1 MIPAQ
6 ASRTAFRVALRRA
19 THQLLDVPPVFVD
32 PVAIDILGPDT
43 AAELRADPASFDD
56 SRFGPAM
63 RAFMAVRARFAEEQL
78 AAGRAA
84 GVRQLVILGAGLDT
98 FAYRANLDEP
108 PLAVWEVDHPAT
120 QAWKREMLAAA
131 GLAVPARLRFA
142 AIDFTR
148 EPLADV
154 LAASGFDARAG
165 AVFSW
170 LGVTQYLVAD
180 DVFATLRYIAGA
192 TAAGGGV
199 TFDYSVAP
207 QLLSLTER
215 WAYDALAARV
225 RAAGEP
231 WLSAF
236 VPDELVAQ
244 LRACGF
250 RAVRDV
256 SPEELRERYLA
267 GRTDRLRL
275 GRLARLI
282 WAGADLYGA

>member
-6 ASRTAFRVALRRA
+6 ASRTAYRVALRRA

-32 PVAIDILGPDT
+32 PVAIDILGPET
-43 AAELRADPASFDD
+43 AAALRADPARFDD
-56 SRFGPAM
+56 RRFGPAM
-63 RAFMAVRARFAEEQL
+63 RAFMAVRARFVEERL
-78 AAGRAA
+78 AAARAA
-84 GVRQLVILGAGLDT
+84 GVRQFVILGAGLDT
-98 FAYRANLDEP
+98 FAYRAGLDDP

-131 GLAVPARLRFA
+131 GLAAPPQLTFA
-142 AIDFTR
+142 SIDFAC
-148 EPLADV
+148 ESLADV
-154 LAASGFDARAG
+154 LAAAGFDARAG

-170 LGVTQYLVAD
+170 LGVTQYLVAE
-180 DVFATLRYIAGA
+180 DVLATLRYIASA

-199 TFDYSVAP
+199 AFDYSVDP
-207 QLLSLTER
+207 KLLGLGER
-215 WAYDALAARV
+215 LAYHALAARV

-244 LRACGF
+244 VSGCGF

-267 GRTDRLRL
+267 GRTDQLRL
-275 GRLARLI
+275 GRLARLL
-282 WAGADLYGA
+282 WAGADRYGV